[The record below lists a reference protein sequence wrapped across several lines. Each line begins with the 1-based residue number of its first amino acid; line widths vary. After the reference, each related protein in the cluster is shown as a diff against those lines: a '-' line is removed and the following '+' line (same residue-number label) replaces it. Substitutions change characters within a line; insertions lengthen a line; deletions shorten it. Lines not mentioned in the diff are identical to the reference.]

1 MTNSAYSRTD
11 LACETRPADLPAMPG
26 VRSRET
32 NENGIAVSDLII
44 ADEEAARLIGKPI
57 GRYVTLSRP
66 KLWQVSG
73 EDYDHFRDCLAEHLR
88 SLAVGMTGRRPDSS
102 FGVLVAG
109 LGNRDITAD
118 AIGPQTA
125 QKLAVTRHLRDRE
138 PEVFAAIGRCALS
151 ALSPGVLGQ
160 TGIETVELIRGAAEN
175 AEPDLVIAVDALAA
189 RACERLAST
198 VQLCDRGI
206 EPGSGVGNH
215 RRPICRETVGVPV
228 LGLGVPTVVDSS
240 TLVYDAL
247 GRAGIGAISDE
258 LRAVLENGR
267 GFFVS
272 PKESDVITAHLSTL
286 LAESIEQAFAV

>member
-26 VRSRET
+26 VRSRES
-32 NENGIAVSDLII
+32 NENGIAVSDLTI
-44 ADEEAARLIGKPI
+44 ADEESARLIGKPI

-66 KLWQVSG
+66 KLWQVSD

-88 SLAVGMTGRRPDSS
+88 NLAVGMTGRRPDSS

-228 LGLGVPTVVDSS
+228 IGLGVPTVVDSS

-247 GRAGIGAISDE
+247 SRAGIGAISDE

-272 PKESDVITAHLSTL
+272 PKESDIITAHLSTL